1 MLKIDIHTHI
11 LAENLNTII
20 NQFSD
25 PRYLRI
31 KSNNSNSAVLFKDNK
46 KFRTV
51 NCNCWDHHLRIRDC
65 SKTDVDIQVLSTLP
79 ALFSYWANDIECLLL
94 SEFLNNHIHSVINEY
109 PQDFI
114 GLGTIPMQN
123 TDLAIKE
130 MDRCIN
136 NLNFPGIQIGSNINQ
151 KNLSNKEF
159 HPIFEHAEKINC
171 SIFIHPWEMLG
182 QNNMKKYWLPW
193 LVGMPAETSRAV
205 ASIILGGILEKFPNL
220 KIAFAH
226 GGGSFPF
233 NIGRIDHGFNVR
245 PDLCATDNTILPS
258 NYLKNFY
265 VDSLVHDEET
275 LSFLINKI
283 GYNRIALGS
292 DYPFPLGEKKP
303 GELIEKLDV
312 KKYIKERIFAG
323 TAIEWLG
330 LEKDD
335 IKKK

>member
-65 SKTDVDIQVLSTLP
+65 NKTDVDIQVLSTLP
-79 ALFSYWANDIECLLL
+79 ALFSYWAKDTECLLL

-136 NLNFPGIQIGSNINQ
+136 NLNFPGIQIGSNVNQ

-171 SIFIHPWEMLG
+171 SILT
-182 QNNMKKYWLPW
+182 Q
-193 LVGMPAETSRAV
+193 V
-205 ASIILGGILEKFPNL
+205 
-220 KIAFAH
+220 
-226 GGGSFPF
+226 
-233 NIGRIDHGFNVR
+233 
-245 PDLCATDNTILPS
+245 
-258 NYLKNFY
+258 
-265 VDSLVHDEET
+265 
-275 LSFLINKI
+275 KI
-283 GYNRIALGS
+283 GFKAGTRPSLIVSCRWMFEPSAAHTHACTPNASRSSKQNVPSFFLARHRRARFGPIAGVTESPYLRRIA
-292 DYPFPLGEKKP
+292 
-303 GELIEKLDV
+303 INQV
-312 KKYIKERIFAG
+312 
-323 TAIEWLG
+323 G
-330 LEKDD
+330 L
-335 IKKK
+335 

>member
-11 LAENLNTII
+11 LAENLNTIT

-25 PRYLRI
+25 PRFLSI
-31 KSNNSNSAVLFKDNK
+31 KSIDSTSAILFKDNK

-51 NCNCWDHHLRIRDC
+51 NCNCWNHRVRIKDC
-65 SKTDVDIQVLSTLP
+65 NTAKVDIQVLSTLP
-79 ALFSYWANDIECLLL
+79 ALFSYWAEDQECLLL
-94 SEFLNNHIHSVINEY
+94 SEFLNNHIQDVVNES
-109 PQDFI
+109 PNNFI

-123 TDLAIKE
+123 ADLAIKE

-136 NLNFPGIQIGSNINQ
+136 DLNFPGIQIGSNINE

-171 SIFIHPWEMLG
+171 SIFIHPWEMMG

-193 LVGMPAETSRAV
+193 LVGMPAETSRAA

-245 PDLCATDNTILPS
+245 PDLCAIDNNILPS
-258 NYLKNFY
+258 NYLNNFY
-265 VDSLVHDEET
+265 VDSLVHDKET
-275 LSFLINKI
+275 LSFLINKV
-283 GYNRIALGS
+283 GYKKIALGS
-292 DYPFPLGEKKP
+292 DYPFPLGENKP
-303 GELIEKLDV
+303 GDLIEKMDIA
-312 KKYIKERIFAG
+312 KYIKERMLGG
-323 TAIEWLG
+323 TALEWLG
-330 LEKDD
+330 LTKDD
-335 IKKK
+335 INK